1 MFTGLVEEV
10 GTMQGLARG
19 SKKCV
24 LTVGCHTVLKGTQI
38 GDSILTNGICL
49 TVTNMGANYFTA
61 DVMNETLA
69 RSDLGTTRPGSPL
82 NLERAMPA
90 DGRFGGHIVSGHI
103 DDVGTI
109 AKIEEDDNAVWFT
122 VNAEKSLLH
131 YVVEKG
137 SIAMDGISLT
147 VAYVDDKCFKVS
159 LIPHTREVTNLA
171 SKRVGDPLN
180 LETDI
185 IGKYV
190 EKFVTGGPAPAE
202 KEEPSGLTMDFLRA
216 NGF

>member
-19 SKKCV
+19 SRKCV
-24 LTVGCHTVLKGTQI
+24 LTVGCHKVLEGTQI

-190 EKFVTGGPAPAE
+190 EKFVTGGPAPAG

>member
-10 GTMQGLARG
+10 GTLQGLNRG

-24 LTVGCHTVLKGTQI
+24 LTVGCRKVLEGTKI

-49 TVTNMGANYFTA
+49 TVTSMGAGYFTA

-69 RSDLGTTRPGSPL
+69 RSDLGQLRAGSPV

-90 DGRFGGHIVSGHI
+90 DGRFGGHIVAGHI
-103 DDVGTI
+103 DDVGI
-109 AKIEEDDNAVWFT
+109 ISRIEEDDNAVWFT
-122 VNAEKSLLH
+122 VNAEKPLLR
-131 YVVEKG
+131 YVVAKG

-159 LIPHTREVTNLA
+159 LIPHTRDVTNLS

-180 LETDI
+180 LETDMV
-185 IGKYV
+185 GKYV
-190 EKFVTGGPAPAE
+190 EKFVLSGPAPAE
-202 KEEPSGLTMDFLRA
+202 KEEPSGLTLEFLQQ

>member
-24 LTVGCHTVLKGTQI
+24 LTVGCHKVLEGTQI
-38 GDSILTNGICL
+38 GDSILTNGTCL

-190 EKFVTGGPAPAE
+190 EKFVTGGPAPAG